1 MMNLLSRQFSFSL
14 TERVLKTLTLHLRG
28 PCLSYW
34 SDARQEHRNPQSLWP
49 DSRHYHGT
57 VVDFFFIKSFFVCLF
72 FHKLPNRKGVQY
84 RWINVGC
91 LRSTTPSPI
100 TDRPGFE
107 QGVLLRTK
115 LAGISEGHSPR
126 KLQRFHANFQP

>member
-1 MMNLLSRQFSFSL
+1 M
-14 TERVLKTLTLHLRG
+14 
-28 PCLSYW
+28 
-34 SDARQEHRNPQSLWP
+34 
-49 DSRHYHGT
+49 
-57 VVDFFFIKSFFVCLF
+57 
-72 FHKLPNRKGVQY
+72 QY

-126 KLQRFHANFQP
+126 KLQRFRANFQP